1 VQDGVEAVDGLLD
14 GGQVH
19 HVDDEVL
26 GLGVGP
32 FQQVD
37 TADVVPPV
45 QQLGGAG
52 LAGPAGAAGDDD
64 LHSPLLRA
72 SFPLEVGGDLPAP

>member
-52 LAGPAGAAGDDD
+52 LAGAPRSRLKWVGTCLRRDRIAARRME
-64 LHSPLLRA
+64 LS
-72 SFPLEVGGDLPAP
+72 